1 MNTSVDIQ
9 CEVSLKCRAAN
20 DPSVFHN
27 HREGSY
33 FSWLKAATTAFTL
46 KTLLRHRDTESVKD
60 IYSNFKDFFNEPSPA
75 NGCNKMNCECGV
87 TMCYLCR
94 MIVPNNYD
102 HFIGPGGSEEDGIC
116 PLYSDM
122 NTLHRDEINNAA
134 LEAKNE
140 LEITMLH

>member
-1 MNTSVDIQ
+1 MWRTGSKSSIQ
-9 CEVSLKCRAAN
+9 RFVITEKAPTRA
-20 DPSVFHN
+20 
-27 HREGSY
+27 
-33 FSWLKAATTAFTL
+33 FSWLKAATTPFTL

-60 IYSNFKDFFNEPSPA
+60 IYSIFKDFFNEPSPA

-102 HFIGPGGSEEDGIC
+102 HFIGPGGSPSDGIC

-140 LEITMLH
+140 LENNNVTLKWDP

>member
-1 MNTSVDIQ
+1 MYNHGECPYPT
-9 CEVSLKCRAAN
+9 RA
-20 DPSVFHN
+20 
-27 HREGSY
+27 

-102 HFIGPGGSEEDGIC
+102 HFIGPGGSPSDGIC

-122 NTLHRDEINNAA
+122 NTLHRDEVNNAA

-140 LEITMLH
+140 LENNNVTLKWDP